1 MSFKAAPFCMHV
13 QAAKVNKLLNA
24 KHDDCMSK
32 QIANKK

>member
-24 KHDDCMSK
+24 KDVVLILSH
-32 QIANKK
+32 